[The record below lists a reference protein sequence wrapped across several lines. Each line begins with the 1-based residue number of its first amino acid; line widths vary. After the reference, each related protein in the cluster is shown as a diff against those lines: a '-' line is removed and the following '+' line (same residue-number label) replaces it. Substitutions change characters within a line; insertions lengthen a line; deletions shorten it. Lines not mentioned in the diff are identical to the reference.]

1 MDARR
6 LTQLPVLV
14 TTVIAS
20 LAIAAP
26 AAHAAD
32 CAGANALPALASVPT
47 AKAAT
52 LCLLNGERAARG
64 LRPLSANSVLETAA
78 TTYSQAMVQQRF
90 FDHVSPGGQ
99 TIDDRLAPYVR
110 SARGDWQI
118 GENLA
123 WGEGPLATP
132 ASIVQNWMAS
142 PGHRDNILK
151 PAYEEIGVGIVTGS
165 PVGSLPAIAA
175 TYTTEFGASGAAQ
188 PSTSWAARASASSVE
203 PLAAGTP
210 QRKRVSAK
218 QKAQMSKRCH
228 RVAKHTKGSKKT
240 RKARYDRCM
249 SKALRAAAR

>member
-6 LTQLPVLV
+6 LTQLPVFV
-14 TTVIAS
+14 TTLIAS
-20 LAIAAP
+20 VAIAAP

-32 CAGANALPALASVPT
+32 CPGANLLPALASVPT

-64 LRPLSANSVLETAA
+64 LRPLSANPVLESAA

-90 FDHVSPGGQ
+90 FDHVSPAGQ
-99 TIDDRLAPYVR
+99 TLDDRLAPYV
-110 SARGDWQI
+110 SAAHGDWQI

-123 WGEGPLATP
+123 WGAGPLATP

-142 PGHRDNILK
+142 PGHRDNILN
-151 PAYEEIGVGIVTGS
+151 ATYEQIGVGIVTGS
-165 PVGSLPAIAA
+165 PAGSPPAISA
-175 TYTTEFGASGAAQ
+175 TYTTEFGASGPAE
-188 PSTSWAARASASSVE
+188 PSVDVSVRASASSLE
-203 PLAAGTP
+203 PLPTSRP
-210 QRKRVSAK
+210 KRVSAR
-218 QKAQMSKRCH
+218 QKAKMSTRCH
-228 RVAKHTKGSKKT
+228 RVAKARKGSKKT